1 MGLGNN
7 QRTCD
12 VKINAEDNKSQ
23 LGANFD
29 D

>member
-1 MGLGNN
+1 MGLGSN
-7 QRTCD
+7 QRICD
-12 VKINAEDNKSQ
+12 VKMNAEDNKSQ